1 MNFRELDD
9 LLSDLSA
16 HLTAEN
22 EKKGG
27 NLFCEKRILHGT
39 ASYEK
44 LFETIPDLTKF
55 PAIVLS
61 SGDMNFPMEY
71 GGCVRESQLY
81 ITFVSR
87 PFGNAE
93 KEMESNKHFQ
103 ELLNTLSGDYPG
115 RPLILN
121 NVPMIKNRAEKIS
134 YTQEYL
140 VWNISISAQELTN
153 I

>member
-1 MNFRELDD
+1 MDFREIDD

-16 HLTAEN
+16 HLTTEN

-27 NLFCEKRILHGT
+27 ILFREKRILHGT

>member
-1 MNFRELDD
+1 MDFREIDD

-16 HLTAEN
+16 HLTTEN

-27 NLFCEKRILHGT
+27 ILFREKRILHGT

-55 PAIVLS
+55 PAIVLT

>member
-1 MNFRELDD
+1 
-9 LLSDLSA
+9 
-16 HLTAEN
+16 
-22 EKKGG
+22 
-27 NLFCEKRILHGT
+27 
-39 ASYEK
+39 
-44 LFETIPDLTKF
+44 
-55 PAIVLS
+55 
-61 SGDMNFPMEY
+61 MNFPMEY

-134 YTQEYL
+134 YSNKILFY
-140 VWNISISAQELTN
+140 
-153 I
+153 

>member
-1 MNFRELDD
+1 MNFREIDD
-9 LLSDLSA
+9 LLSDLSV
-16 HLTAEN
+16 HLTTEN

-27 NLFCEKRILHGT
+27 ILFREKRILHGT

>member
-55 PAIVLS
+55 PAIVLT

>member
-1 MNFRELDD
+1 MDFRELDD

-55 PAIVLS
+55 PAIVLT

-121 NVPMIKNRAEKIS
+121 NVPMQILSAEKLR
-134 YTQEYL
+134 YTSDFH
-140 VWNISISAQELTN
+140 VWNIN
-153 I
+153 IITKQMAIL